1 MLSKAFELGD
11 KVIIGISS
19 DEFASTGKRKIKLNH
34 TYEHRVKN
42 LEEIIEKKFGYDVNY
57 SVARLDNEFGPTIT
71 HGPVDALVASSETS
85 HKGNEINNIR
95 RKNGLK
101 PIAIIA
107 VDILK
112 AEDGS
117 PISSTRIRAGE
128 IDALGKIMKKTR
140 SK

>member
-1 MLSKAFELGD
+1 M
-11 KVIIGISS
+11 
-19 DEFASTGKRKIKLNH
+19 IKK
-34 TYEHRVKN
+34 E
-42 LEEIIEKKFGYDVNY
+42 FGYDVNY
-57 SVARLDNEFGPTIT
+57 TVAKLDNEFGPTIT
-71 HGPVDALVASSETS
+71 HGHVEALIASYETS

-95 RKNGLK
+95 RKSGLN
-101 PIAIIA
+101 PISVVA

-128 IDALGKIMKKTR
+128 IDASGKILKTTN

>member
-1 MLSKAFELGD
+1 M
-11 KVIIGISS
+11 
-19 DEFASTGKRKIKLNH
+19 IKK
-34 TYEHRVKN
+34 E
-42 LEEIIEKKFGYDVNY
+42 FGYNVNY
-57 SVARLDNEFGPTIT
+57 TVAKLDNEFGPTIT
-71 HGPVDALVASSETS
+71 HGLVEALIASSETS

-95 RKNGLK
+95 RKSGLN
-101 PIAIIA
+101 PISVVA

-128 IDALGKIMKKTR
+128 IDASGKILNSTN